1 MATKK
6 TNKEKLSTAEVN
18 KNEVD
23 KEKKT
28 ITITQE
34 EAEAILK
41 SIKQPIYL
49 QSPLKYKEGEVVIE
63 RLSQAERDQIIFK
76 FITNI
81 TAYVEQCMM
90 TLNDILLLTME
101 NSRRNG
107 VNVKNIINKSIIQT
121 DTLKDNNTG
130 TMNAIKDIK
139 ENK

>member
-34 EAEAILK
+34 EAEEILK

-101 NSRRNG
+101 NTRRNG
-107 VNVKNIINKSIIQT
+107 VNVKNIINKSIVQT

-130 TMNAIKDIK
+130 TMNTIKEIK